1 MPAPHAPRGAENVVK
16 MLVGLEYALR
26 LKHWLVFI
34 LLGAIWS
41 SSFMW
46 IKIAVQEIG
55 PITLVAFRVLFGLLF
70 GVVVIYIQR
79 IGWPRT
85 VKEWTPLLV
94 LGVANIA
101 IPFFLISWG
110 EQSIDSAVASI
121 LNATVPLFTI
131 LIAHSLLHDDK
142 ITAPKALGLLM
153 GFAGVVI
160 LMSKDIGASLGSL
173 LGQLAIVLAS
183 AFYAGGA
190 VYARK
195 TTEGMPGIL
204 RSAGPLLPATVV
216 MWLAMF
222 MIESPVKFPQLGI
235 TWIAL
240 LFLGVL
246 GSGLAFVMSYY
257 LLHEIGPTRTT
268 MVTYLFPLG
277 GVVLGVVFLGEELSW
292 QLVVGAALIVL
303 SLVVANMQPQRQE
316 QNIEK
321 QAAAD
326 S

>member
-1 MPAPHAPRGAENVVK
+1 MK
-16 MLVGLEYALR
+16 
-26 LKHWLVFI
+26 LKHWLVFL

-46 IKIAVQEIG
+46 IKLAIQEIG
-55 PITLVAFRVLFGLLF
+55 PITLVAWRVLFGLLF
-70 GVVVIYIQR
+70 GIVVISIQR
-79 IGWPRT
+79 IVWPRT
-85 VKEWTPLLV
+85 RQEWIPLLV
-94 LGVANIA
+94 LGITNIA

-131 LIAHSLLHDDK
+131 LIAHYLLHDDK
-142 ITAPKALGLLM
+142 MTVPKVLGLLI

-160 LMSKDIGASLGSL
+160 LMSKDIGTSLGSV

-183 AFYAGGA
+183 AFYAGSG

-195 TTEGMPGIL
+195 TTHSMPGIM

-222 MIESPVKFPQLGI
+222 TVETPVKFPQLGI
-235 TWIAL
+235 TWTAL

-246 GSGLAFVMSYY
+246 GSGFAFVLSYY
-257 LLHEIGPTRTT
+257 LLHEIGPTRTS

-277 GVVLGVVFLGEELSW
+277 GVILGVVFLNEDLSW
-292 QLVVGAALIVL
+292 QLVVGAVLIVL
-303 SLVVANMQPQRQE
+303 SLIVANMQSQKQE
-316 QNIEK
+316 KSVK
-321 QAAAD
+321 QVAAD
-326 S
+326 

>member
-1 MPAPHAPRGAENVVK
+1 MKPKP
-16 MLVGLEYALR
+16 
-26 LKHWLVFI
+26 WLVFL

-79 IGWPRT
+79 IQWPRT
-85 VKEWTPLLV
+85 RKEWTPLLI
-94 LGVANIA
+94 LSIANIA

-110 EQSIDSAVASI
+110 EQAIDSAVASI
-121 LNATVPLFTI
+121 LNATTPLFTI
-131 LIAHSLLHDDK
+131 LVAHFLLQDDK
-142 ITAPKALGLLM
+142 MTAPKVLGLLM

-160 LMSKDIGASLGSL
+160 LMSKDIGTSLGSV
-173 LGQLAIVLAS
+173 LGQFAIVLAS

-190 VYARK
+190 VYARR
-195 TTEGMPGIL
+195 TTQDLPGIM
-204 RSAGPLLPATVV
+204 RSAGPLLPATVL
-216 MWLAMF
+216 M
-222 MIESPVKFPQLGI
+222 FPQLGI

-257 LLHEIGPTRTT
+257 LLHEIGPTRTS

-277 GVVLGVVFLGEELSW
+277 GVILGVLFLNEELSW
-292 QLVVGAALIVL
+292 QLVVGAVLIVL
-303 SLVVANMQPQRQE
+303 SLVVANMQSQ
-316 QNIEK
+316 K
-321 QAAAD
+321 QGQSVKQIATD
-326 S
+326 

>member
-1 MPAPHAPRGAENVVK
+1 MKP
-16 MLVGLEYALR
+16 
-26 LKHWLVFI
+26 KHWLVFL

-46 IKIAVQEIG
+46 IKIAIQEIG

-70 GVVVIYIQR
+70 GIVVIFIQR
-79 IGWPRT
+79 IPWPRT
-85 VKEWTPLLV
+85 RKEWIPLLV
-94 LGVANIA
+94 LGITNIA

-131 LIAHSLLHDDK
+131 LIAHSLLNDDK
-142 ITAPKALGLLM
+142 MTLPKVLGLLL

-160 LMSKDIGASLGSL
+160 LMSKDIGTSLGSVM
-173 LGQLAIVLAS
+173 GQLAIVLAS
-183 AFYAGGA
+183 AFYAGSG

-195 TTEGMPGIL
+195 TTHDMPGIM
-204 RSAGPLLPATVV
+204 RSAGPLLPATLV

-222 MIESPVKFPQLGI
+222 TVETPVRLPQLGK

-246 GSGLAFVMSYY
+246 GSGFAFVLSYY
-257 LLHEIGPTRTT
+257 LLHKIGPTRTS

-277 GVVLGVVFLGEELSW
+277 GVILGVVFLNEELSW
-292 QLVVGAALIVL
+292 QLVVGAVLIVL
-303 SLVVANMQPQRQE
+303 SLIVANMQSQKQE
-316 QNIEK
+316 KSVK
-321 QAAAD
+321 QVATD
-326 S
+326 